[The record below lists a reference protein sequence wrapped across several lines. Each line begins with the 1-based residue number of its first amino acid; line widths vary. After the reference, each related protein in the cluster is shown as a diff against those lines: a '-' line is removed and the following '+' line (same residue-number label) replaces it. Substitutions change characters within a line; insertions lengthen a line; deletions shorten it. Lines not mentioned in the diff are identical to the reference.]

1 MPAHGAG
8 SSCGKNL
15 STQRTS
21 TIGEQRRTNP
31 SVQPTSEGDF
41 VDLITHGQP
50 AAPSYFSVDAAMNKR
65 VHPLLDQHRK
75 IPHRLRPRSARLSTT
90 AYGWWMPAASTSR
103 PDICGLDQRRRD
115 RRPPGC
121 TWTVPPVRSRAL
133 RSSTPPPST
142 TGTKPRSVRAWGIR
156 SRSANTCRPARIGSA
171 RGWPNGPLDPYGAGP
186 CGRLAR
192 RAGDRHHIRE
202 VQRCTVRAA
211 RAGAAGIAARRQP
224 PRIWRSSPRRWRRR
238 RN

>member
-1 MPAHGAG
+1 
-8 SSCGKNL
+8 
-15 STQRTS
+15 
-21 TIGEQRRTNP
+21 
-31 SVQPTSEGDF
+31 
-41 VDLITHGQP
+41 
-50 AAPSYFSVDAAMNKR
+50 MNKR

-103 PDICGLDQRRRD
+103 PDICRLDQRRRD

-121 TWTVPPVRSRAL
+121 TWTVPAVRSRAL

-156 SRSANTCRPARIGSA
+156 SHSANTCRPARIGSA
-171 RGWPNGPLDPYGAGP
+171 RGWPNGPLDPHGAGP
-186 CGRLAR
+186 CGQLAR

-202 VQRCTVRAA
+202 VQRCT
-211 RAGAAGIAARRQP
+211 
-224 PRIWRSSPRRWRRR
+224 RSSCTRGCCRYRRTSTATEDLEVFAAALAEATELMSLLPRNPDGQPLRRDR
-238 RN
+238 FGPTRSCRNVLPNDGFWPCSVPNITLRA

>member
-1 MPAHGAG
+1 
-8 SSCGKNL
+8 
-15 STQRTS
+15 
-21 TIGEQRRTNP
+21 
-31 SVQPTSEGDF
+31 
-41 VDLITHGQP
+41 
-50 AAPSYFSVDAAMNKR
+50 MNKR

-142 TGTKPRSVRAWGIR
+142 TGTKPRSVRAWGFR

-171 RGWPNGPLDPYGAGP
+171 RGWPNGPLDPHGPGP

-192 RAGDRHHIRE
+192 RAGDRHHTRE

-224 PRIWRSSPRRWRRR
+224 PRIWRPSPRRWRRR
-238 RN
+238 WNYDRNYREIRTVSLSEGIGWPYPVVPDCAA